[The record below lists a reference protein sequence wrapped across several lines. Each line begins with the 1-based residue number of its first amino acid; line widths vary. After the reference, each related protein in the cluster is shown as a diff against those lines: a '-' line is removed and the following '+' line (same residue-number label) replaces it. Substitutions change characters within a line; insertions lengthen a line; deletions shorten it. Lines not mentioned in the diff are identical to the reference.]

1 VGEIAEESSV
11 CGMALCLTASP
22 PHRLPEPPL
31 ASRWHFATV
40 PPQRRP
46 PDSPRA
52 LRPAGTAA
60 GTTGFFVFLRALPI
74 PVTMIRPA
82 RTLQFKFC
90 FGVRSW
96 IDLRDASLQRNRRS
110 ASCCRAVSHVGGGC
124 TGRAQSTALVSSF
137 DRAMLM
143 DQHLGH
149 SDGPDHRCGLVLT
162 FLLRSKCNQG
172 RATVRIQW
180 SLGQQAGRH
189 CGMGRLSDPDV
200 MGVLFSSPSNS
211 YG

>member
-1 VGEIAEESSV
+1 MRRRFAPPQVLKVHAVQGWRTMVLTSWSMLVPQFFFLLERGEE
-11 CGMALCLTASP
+11 CGGDRRRKQCLWNGTMSHRLTASP
-22 PHRLPEPPL
+22 PSGTASRLPL
-31 ASRWHFATV
+31 HFATV

-124 TGRAQSTALVSSF
+124 TGRAHGAQL
-137 DRAMLM
+137 
-143 DQHLGH
+143 
-149 SDGPDHRCGLVLT
+149 
-162 FLLRSKCNQG
+162 
-172 RATVRIQW
+172 W
-180 SLGQQAGRH
+180 
-189 CGMGRLSDPDV
+189 
-200 MGVLFSSPSNS
+200 
-211 YG
+211 